1 MSTDDTKP
9 GIPAI
14 SRRDFT
20 LATLLAGGLAAA
32 SSLSPSVADERQ
44 DTRTLMKPIPSTGE
58 AIPAIGLGTF
68 ETFDLLPGDAM
79 TAQHKVLE
87 EFVNAGGRL
96 VDTSPLYGSSESVLG
111 KTASALSANEA
122 LFMATKVWDTGR
134 WLGDEADYDRQFMQ
148 SRLRLWR
155 DQIDCVLVHS
165 LTNTPTALRYLKRL
179 KADGGVKYVGVTHFQ
194 APYDAAL
201 EQAIGSGGIDFV
213 QLNYSVLSRRAEE
226 RLLPL
231 AADHGVAV
239 MANMPFEK
247 ARIFPVT
254 EGAPLPTWAR
264 EIDCTAWSQVF
275 LKYVIGHP
283 AVTCVIPA
291 TSKPRHA
298 AENMRA
304 LKGQLPDEALRAEII
319 RFLSSLDG
327 FETALQQPPYPG
339 KSYGGLAEFPLQ
351 QP

>member
-1 MSTDDTKP
+1 MSTDDTDRRRHTV
-9 GIPAI
+9 

-20 LATLLAGGLAAA
+20 LGAILAGSVAA
-32 SSLSPSVADERQ
+32 SSKLATAVAEDSPDNNIL
-44 DTRTLMKPIPSTGE
+44 TKPIPATGE
-58 AIPAIGLGTF
+58 HIPVIGLGTF
-68 ETFDLLPGDAM
+68 ETFDLLPGEAM
-79 TAQHKVLE
+79 TAQHKVLAH
-87 EFVNAGGRL
+87 FINAGGKL
-96 VDTSPLYGSSESVLG
+96 VDTSPLYGTSECVLG
-111 KTASALSANEA
+111 KAASALNATDA
-122 LFMATKVWDTGR
+122 LFMTTKIWDTGR

-155 DQIDCVLVHS
+155 DKIDCVLVHS

-194 APYDAAL
+194 AVFNLAL
-201 EQAIGSGGIDFV
+201 EQAIQSGAIDFV

-239 MANMPFEK
+239 MVNMPFEK
-247 ARIFPVT
+247 ARAFPVVQNVS
-254 EGAPLPTWAR
+254 LPSWAR

-275 LKYVIGHP
+275 LKYVVSHP
-283 AVTCVIPA
+283 GVTCVIPA
-291 TSKPRHA
+291 TSNPDHA
-298 AENMRA
+298 VENMQA
-304 LKGQLPDEALRAEII
+304 LTGRLPDAALRAEII
-319 RFLSSLDG
+319 RFLSALDG
-327 FETALQQPPYPG
+327 FDTALQRPPYPG